1 MNTHTGIGKLRMKI
15 IQVINRLLVAI
26 QLATNLISFMICWN
40 FQIWLSVT
48 LKRKSAYYHIGNPMK
63 NISIAIEN
71 VNFTLLVEYKI
82 YEKLFIF

>member
-26 QLATNLISFMICWN
+26 QFSFMICWN